1 MSEQPV
7 LVTRHEDDGVAVI
20 TLDSPHNRNALSTAL
35 LTQLRD
41 AVNEAAAD
49 ESLVAILLTSSQPV
63 FCAGADLKEAARV
76 DMIEQARRIIAVQRA
91 IVVAP
96 VPVVARLDGP
106 VRAGGLGL
114 VASADLVVCSETV
127 TFAMTEVRLGLAAAT
142 ISIPLRARL
151 APRVAADWFLTGRTF
166 DAREALAGGL
176 VTRVATPGAM
186 DEVVAG
192 DPHRPTQGPSP
203 GSECQGAAHPGPV
216 G

>member
-96 VPVVARLDGP
+96 VPVVVRLDGP
-106 VRAGGLGL
+106 VRAGG
-114 VASADLVVCSETV
+114 
-127 TFAMTEVRLGLAAAT
+127 
-142 ISIPLRARL
+142 
-151 APRVAADWFLTGRTF
+151 
-166 DAREALAGGL
+166 AGGVAQFWASKVSA
-176 VTRVATPGAM
+176 VTR
-186 DEVVAG
+186 
-192 DPHRPTQGPSP
+192 
-203 GSECQGAAHPGPV
+203 
-216 G
+216 

>member
-1 MSEQPV
+1 MAGMSEQPV

-96 VPVVARLDGP
+96 VPA
-106 VRAGGLGL
+106 
-114 VASADLVVCSETV
+114 
-127 TFAMTEVRLGLAAAT
+127 
-142 ISIPLRARL
+142 
-151 APRVAADWFLTGRTF
+151 
-166 DAREALAGGL
+166 
-176 VTRVATPGAM
+176 
-186 DEVVAG
+186 
-192 DPHRPTQGPSP
+192 P
-203 GSECQGAAHPGPV
+203 GSRSSRTTSVVLSACPAGRATYR
-216 G
+216 